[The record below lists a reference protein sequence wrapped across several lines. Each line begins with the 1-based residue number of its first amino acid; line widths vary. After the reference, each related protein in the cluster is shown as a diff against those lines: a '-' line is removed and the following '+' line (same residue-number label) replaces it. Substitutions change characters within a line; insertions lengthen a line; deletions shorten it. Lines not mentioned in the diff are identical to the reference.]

1 MIRNK
6 IYIIAIV
13 TALMGT
19 SVVHAQ
25 QITTNDVIKTKIL
38 DWYIPPDV
46 RASSL
51 YKNSKKCGNI
61 SFDVPNWVDFKET
74 QLLIKKKLPHD
85 DRVDFLSRGVA
96 FSITCT
102 IKVNLTQDNIT
113 FNDATKQWELSKED
127 QNDYVEGTKK
137 KIKSDQIYQLHAKNA
152 SGWVHTII
160 SFDVMG
166 GSYTKGAT
174 FCLFND
180 KKTKQLCGF
189 GNPQYIPSQKQLGT
203 TKFDYTPILIKIL
216 DTAKFLDD

>member
-51 YKNSKKCGNI
+51 YKNSKKCGN
-61 SFDVPNWVDFKET
+61 
-74 QLLIKKKLPHD
+74 
-85 DRVDFLSRGVA
+85 
-96 FSITCT
+96 
-102 IKVNLTQDNIT
+102 
-113 FNDATKQWELSKED
+113 
-127 QNDYVEGTKK
+127 
-137 KIKSDQIYQLHAKNA
+137 
-152 SGWVHTII
+152 I